1 MHGSSSV
8 RFRDKFVNIAA
19 SKSETRPKN
28 VQIALEFL
36 RTVFS
41 HFSFAAAILLRSV
54 SLKEN
59 V

>member
-1 MHGSSSV
+1 M
-8 RFRDKFVNIAA
+8 NIAA

-28 VQIALEFL
+28 VQTALEFL

-41 HFSFAAAILLRSV
+41 LFSFAAAIVLRSV